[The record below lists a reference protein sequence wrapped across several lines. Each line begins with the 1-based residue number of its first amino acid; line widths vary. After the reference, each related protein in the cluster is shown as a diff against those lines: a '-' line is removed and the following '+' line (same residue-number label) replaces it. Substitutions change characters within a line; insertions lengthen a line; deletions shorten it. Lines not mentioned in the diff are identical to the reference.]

1 MLKQIVSLLADGQFH
16 SGEELG
22 EALGISRPAV
32 WKQVQKLDAL
42 AIPYSSVRGRG
53 YRLQDPIELL
63 DKDLLLNKVTQRLDR
78 LDILLDVG
86 STNTWLIER
95 AADHVGKRCAVL
107 AEKQIA
113 GRGRRGRHWVSPF
126 GKNIYLS
133 LLITFPKAITELD
146 GFSLMTAIAVERVL
160 TRFGIDGIALKWP
173 NDVYAHNKKL
183 AGILLEVAGQYGQYT
198 QVVIGVG
205 LNMDLSATDAQDI
218 QQPWVALRSL
228 KADLSRN
235 EVSAALI
242 DELLLLADEFQ
253 QDGFAPWQ
261 QYWCERD
268 IYLNKDVRIVAANYE
283 KHGVVKGVNRKG
295 ELMLKSERG
304 IELINAGEISVRSI
318 D

>member
-22 EALGISRPAV
+22 ETLGISRAAV

-42 AIPYSSVRGRG
+42 AIPYSSVRGKG

-63 DKDLLLNKVTQRLDR
+63 DKDLLLNKVTQRLDQ

-95 AADHVGKRCAVL
+95 AADQVGKRCAVL

-133 LLITFPKAITELD
+133 LLITFPKTIAELD

-160 TRFGIDGIALKWP
+160 ARMGIEGIAVKWP
-173 NDVYAHNKKL
+173 NDVYADNKKL

-205 LNMDLSATDAQDI
+205 LNMDLSEADAHDI

-228 KADLSRN
+228 NAKLSRN
-235 EVSAALI
+235 QVAAALI
-242 DELLLLADEFQ
+242 NELLVMAEEFQ
-253 QDGFAPWQ
+253 KEGFAPWQ

-268 IYLNKDVRIVAANYE
+268 IYIDKEVRIVAHQHE
-283 KHGVVKGVNRKG
+283 RRGIVKGVNRKG
-295 ELMLKSERG
+295 ELMLKTERG

-318 D
+318 N